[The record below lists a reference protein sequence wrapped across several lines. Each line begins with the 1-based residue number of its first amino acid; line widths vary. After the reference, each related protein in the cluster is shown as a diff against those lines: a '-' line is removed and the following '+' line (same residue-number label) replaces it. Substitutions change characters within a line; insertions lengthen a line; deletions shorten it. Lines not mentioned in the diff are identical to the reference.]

1 MDGRIEFKE
10 LMLGL
15 FFSRGEVA
23 GFFSERMDDGALP
36 AYGVLGLFAEFHE
49 VVLDHTDD
57 VEAGCYY
64 FGVGEAFAHDVSV
77 AGA

>member
-1 MDGRIEFKE
+1 M
-10 LMLGL
+10 
-15 FFSRGEVA
+15 
-23 GFFSERMDDGALP
+23 RMDDGALP
-36 AYGVLGLFAEFHE
+36 AYGLLGLFAEFHE

-57 VEAGCYY
+57 VEAVCYY